1 LNTLDLYRLDG
12 KVAIVTGGGRGLGG
26 SFAEALADAG
36 ASVVLC
42 SRKVE
47 ACEQVKQAI
56 EAKGAKALALACDIT
71 RPADVQLV
79 VEAAQETFGGI
90 DILVNNSGATWGAPP
105 EEMPLDKFE
114 WVMQVNVTG
123 TFLMSQA
130 VGKTMITRGKGG
142 NIINIA
148 SVAGLGGGH
157 PAYIQTVGYN
167 TSKAA
172 VLNMTRDLA
181 TSWARYGITVNAI
194 APGWF
199 PTKMSQALLDR
210 YGEQMLADIPLK
222 RFGKPEEIQ
231 GVVLFL
237 ASPAAAYITGQ
248 VIVVDGGSS
257 AW

>member
-12 KVAIVTGGGRGLGG
+12 KVAIVTGGGRGLGA

-47 ACEQVKQAI
+47 ACEQVKQAL
-56 EAKGAKALALACDIT
+56 EAKGARALALACDIT

-79 VEAAQETFGGI
+79 VEAAQETFGSI

-130 VGKTMITRGKGG
+130 VGKTMIIRGKGG
-142 NIINIA
+142 TIINIA

-157 PAYIQTVGYN
+157 PPYIQTVGYN

-231 GVVLFL
+231 GVILFL

-248 VIVVDGGSS
+248 VIVVDGGVS

>member
-1 LNTLDLYRLDG
+1 MNTLDLYRLDG
-12 KVAIVTGGGRGLGG
+12 KVAIVTGGGRGLGA

-47 ACEQVKQAI
+47 ACEQVKQAL
-56 EAKGAKALALACDIT
+56 EAKGARALALACDIT

-79 VEAAQETFGGI
+79 VEAAQETFGSI

-130 VGKTMITRGKGG
+130 VGKTMIIRGKGG
-142 NIINIA
+142 TIINIA

-157 PAYIQTVGYN
+157 PPYIQTVGYN

-231 GVVLFL
+231 GVILFL

-248 VIVVDGGSS
+248 VIVVDGGVS